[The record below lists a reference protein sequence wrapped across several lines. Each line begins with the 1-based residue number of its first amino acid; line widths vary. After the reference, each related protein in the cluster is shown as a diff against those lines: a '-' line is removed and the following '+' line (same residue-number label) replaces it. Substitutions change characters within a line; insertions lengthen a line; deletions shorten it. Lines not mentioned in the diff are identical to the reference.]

1 MRQAETIL
9 SKGIVY
15 RKGTVLEGKLGT
27 KTVYRVIENIYL
39 SERTGTVYFTFHNG
53 SISTLEQVNS
63 NYRVME
69 G

>member
-1 MRQAETIL
+1 MRQAESIL

-15 RKGTVLEGKLGT
+15 RKGAVLEGKLGT
-27 KTVYRVIENIYL
+27 KTVYRVIENIYI

-53 SISTLEQVNS
+53 AISTLEQVNS
-63 NYRVME
+63 NYKVLE